1 MLVDT
6 EITFQT
12 GATTEI
18 VNVPILDDVIE
29 EHREMIVAT
38 VSTTQPNVVIADSA
52 AAIIILDN
60 DGKFTISDTRQ
71 TK

>member
-1 MLVDT
+1 M
-6 EITFQT
+6 
-12 GATTEI
+12 
-18 VNVPILDDVIE
+18 NVPIIDDVIE